1 MAFVRVL
8 FLGGALAIG
17 AVVVLTIAINVIA
30 PFLAIAAVGVGI
42 YLCLS
47 GDKEESLIN
56 KSEIERPTIKPIKP
70 LVPD

>member
-1 MAFVRVL
+1 MAFAKVL
-8 FLGGALAIG
+8 ILGGALAIG

-47 GDKEESLIN
+47 GDKEESPIN
-56 KSEIERPTIKPIKP
+56 SSEINGPTVKPVKP